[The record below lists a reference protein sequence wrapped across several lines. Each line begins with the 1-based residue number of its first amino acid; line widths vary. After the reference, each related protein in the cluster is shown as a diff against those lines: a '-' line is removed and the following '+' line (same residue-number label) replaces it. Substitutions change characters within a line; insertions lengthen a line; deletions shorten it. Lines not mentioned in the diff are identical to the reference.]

1 MFADVYERFA
11 PVLEEF
17 EGDDDAGNDENADE
31 GDDEKEEG
39 GPAEPV
45 PVTPEPAAPSELTPL
60 IVAMDFMI
68 QDSQPEGSGMK
79 IDPADHSSMSA
90 EEFDA
95 MTDKVNKVIK
105 MLRIAEAH
113 NPCMFR
119 AIKLWSQ
126 VA

>member
-1 MFADVYERFA
+1 MLADVHERFA

-17 EGDDDAGNDENADE
+17 EGGDDTGDDENADE
-31 GDDEKEEG
+31 EG
-39 GPAEPV
+39 GGAAEPV
-45 PVTPEPAAPSELTPL
+45 PVAPEPAAPSELTPL

-68 QDSQPEGSGMK
+68 QDSQPEGSGLR
-79 IDPADHSSMSA
+79 IDPADHSSLSS

-119 AIKLWSQ
+119 AIKLWSK